1 MKIVTYN
8 VNGIRAAVR
17 KGLVNWL
24 KATDADLVALQEVK
38 ATLAQIDRAMFE
50 DLGYQVYWFPAEKP
64 GYSGVA
70 ILSRHPPR
78 HVEYGCG
85 VPVYDYEG
93 RIIRADFDTLSLMSI
108 YVPSGTM
115 GDIRHAF
122 KMEYLADF
130 GDYVDNL
137 RQALPNLVISGDY
150 NICHQAIDIHNP
162 KGNANTSGFL
172 PEERAWIG
180 GFIENGFVDSFRYF
194 NQEPHH
200 YTWWSQRPG
209 CRERNL
215 GWRIDYHLVTEP
227 LKERLR
233 RAVILPEAKHSDH
246 CPVLLELEP

>member
-1 MKIVTYN
+1 
-8 VNGIRAAVR
+8 
-17 KGLVNWL
+17 
-24 KATDADLVALQEVK
+24 
-38 ATLAQIDRAMFE
+38 
-50 DLGYQVYWFPAEKP
+50 
-64 GYSGVA
+64 
-70 ILSRHPPR
+70 
-78 HVEYGCG
+78 
-85 VPVYDYEG
+85 
-93 RIIRADFDTLSLMSI
+93 
-108 YVPSGTM
+108 
-115 GDIRHAF
+115 
-122 KMEYLADF
+122 MEYLADF

-200 YTWWSQRPG
+200 YTWWSQCPG